1 MTSYGRILIVDDDP
15 AFIETYKDLLATEG
29 YTVETAT
36 THAAALRRL
45 DEPGW
50 SVVLVDQKLQGP
62 GGPDT
67 GLDLIAEARSRAPG
81 AKVLLV
87 TAYASKG
94 AVERA
99 FREGAYEYLEKSPV
113 FEAMLHVKVRN
124 AMEAVSERWLAT
136 LDLNGTELAI
146 RETWAAAQAES
157 DRNRKGILLER
168 LVALLLK
175 SIPGFERLDTRLRNS
190 VEELDVLVQNG
201 SSDPFWQKESP
212 YILVE
217 CKNWSKP
224 IGAKELRDLWGKME
238 GRYNRCRLALLIAPG
253 GVADTVRDLQLRK
266 SEQDMLVVLIR
277 AGDLDELIRCKDR
290 SEVLK
295 EMHRRAVAAA
305 FERRDEEAA
314 STQR

>member
-1 MTSYGRILIVDDDP
+1 MSSYGRILIVDDDP
-15 AFIETYKDLLATEG
+15 AFIETYKDLLAAEG

-36 THAAALRRL
+36 SHATALRRL

-50 SVVLVDQKLQGP
+50 SVILVDQKLQGP

-67 GLDLIAEARSRAPG
+67 GLDLIAESRSRAPG

-87 TAYASKG
+87 TAYASKE

-99 FREGAYEYLEKSPV
+99 FREGAYDYLEKTPV

-124 AMEAVSERWLAT
+124 AMEVGSERWLAT
-136 LDLNGTELAI
+136 LDLDGTELAI
-146 RETWAAAQAES
+146 RETWATAQAER
-157 DRNRKGILLER
+157 DRNKKGLLLER

-175 SIPGFERLDTRLRNS
+175 SIPGFDRLDTRLRNDT
-190 VEELDVLVQNG
+190 EEIDVLVQNE
-201 SSDPFWQKESP
+201 STDPFWQKESP

-217 CKNWSKP
+217 CKHWSKR
-224 IGAKELRDLWGKME
+224 IGTKELRDLWGKME

-253 GVADTVRDLQLRK
+253 GITDTVRDLQLRK
-266 SEQDMLVVLIR
+266 SEEDVLVVLVG
-277 AGDLDELIRCKDR
+277 ASELDDLVRRKDR
-290 SEVLK
+290 NEALK

-305 FERRDEEAA
+305 FDRRSNEESSPER
-314 STQR
+314 

>member
-15 AFIETYKDLLATEG
+15 AFIETYKDLLAAEG
-29 YTVETAT
+29 YTVEAAT

-87 TAYASKG
+87 TAYASKE

-113 FEAMLHVKVRN
+113 FEAMLHIKVRN

-136 LDLNGTELAI
+136 LDLDATELAI
-146 RETWAAAQAES
+146 RETWAAAQSES
-157 DRNRKGILLER
+157 DRNRKGTLLER

-175 SIPGFERLDTRLRNS
+175 SIPGFDRLDTRLRNS
-190 VEELDVLVQNG
+190 IEELDVLVQNG
-201 SSDPFWQKESP
+201 SADPFWQKESP

-217 CKNWSKP
+217 CKNWSKHV
-224 IGAKELRDLWGKME
+224 GTKELRDLWGKME
-238 GRYNRCRLALLIAPG
+238 GRYSRCRLALLLAPG
-253 GVADTVRDLQLRK
+253 GFTDEVRDLQLRK
-266 SEQDMLVVLIR
+266 SENDMLVVLIG
-277 AGDLDELIRCKDR
+277 AGDLDHLIRSKDR
-290 SEVLK
+290 GEALK

-305 FERRDEEAA
+305 FDRRED
-314 STQR
+314 

>member
-1 MTSYGRILIVDDDP
+1 MNSHGRILIVDDDP
-15 AFIETYKDLLATEG
+15 AFIETYKDLLAAEG

-87 TAYASKG
+87 TAYASKD

-99 FREGAYEYLEKSPV
+99 FREGAYEYLEKTPI
-113 FEAMLHVKVRN
+113 FEAMLHIKVRN
-124 AMEAVSERWLAT
+124 AMEVVSERWLAT
-136 LDLNGTELAI
+136 LDLDGTELAI

-157 DRNRKGILLER
+157 DRNRKGALLER

-175 SIPGFERLDTRLRNS
+175 SIPGFDRLDTRLRNS

-201 SSDPFWQKESP
+201 STDPFWQKESP

-217 CKNWSKP
+217 CKNWSKHL
-224 IGAKELRDLWGKME
+224 GTKELRDLWSKME

-253 GVADTVRDLQLRK
+253 GVADTVRELQLRK
-266 SEQDMLVVLIR
+266 SEKDMLVVLIG

-290 SEVLK
+290 SAALK
-295 EMHRRAVAAA
+295 EMHQRAVAAA
-305 FERRDEEAA
+305 FDRRDDEAA
-314 STQR
+314 SSRR

>member
-1 MTSYGRILIVDDDP
+1 MTSHGRILIVDDDP
-15 AFIETYKDLLATEG
+15 AFIETYKDLLAAEG
-29 YTVETAT
+29 YTVETVT
-36 THAAALRRL
+36 TYAAALRRL

-50 SVVLVDQKLQGP
+50 SVVLLDQKLRGP

-67 GLDLIAEARSRAPG
+67 GLDLIVEARSRAPG

-87 TAYASKG
+87 TAYASNE

-99 FREGAYEYLEKSPV
+99 FREGAYEYLEKSPI

-136 LDLNGTELAI
+136 LDLDGTELAI
-146 RETWAAAQAES
+146 RETWAAAQAAS
-157 DRNRKGILLER
+157 DGNKRGVLLER

-175 SIPGFERLDTRLRNS
+175 SIPGFDRLDTRLRNS

-201 SSDPFWQKESP
+201 STDPFWQKESP

-217 CKNWSKP
+217 CKNWSTH
-224 IGAKELRDLWGKME
+224 IGAKELRDLWVKME

-253 GVADTVRDLQLRK
+253 GFSESVREHQLRK
-266 SEQDMLVVLIR
+266 SENDMLVVLIG
-277 AGDLDELIRCKDR
+277 AGDLDDLIRCKDR
-290 SEVLK
+290 SEALK

-305 FERRDEEAA
+305 FDRKDDEEP
-314 STQR
+314 SPRH